1 MLWGTVGICEPGEEI
16 NVHCVSVCQ
25 VVNCGI
31 NRWIIVSL
39 SEEEIPTMII
49 KLPIVKERWACVRF
63 DHIICCCGSC

>member
-49 KLPIVKERWACVRF
+49 KLPIVKER
-63 DHIICCCGSC
+63 